1 MIISNAN
8 HYKLKDLFIIAKEKF
23 PDQLVYIRDEAAYI
37 DFGKFKF
44 YATINRQNEII
55 IKWLSNQMV
64 KVGNQGLSNIAA
76 LLITSTIFAIARVLG
91 NRQMSFIMAFAFVLL
106 QSMLKGKPKLKRKD
120 PTPEE
125 LEQIEGVVQDM
136 ADYFSS
142 ENAIPESEK

>member
-76 LLITSTIFAIARVLG
+76 LLITSTIFAITRVLG
-91 NRQMSFIMAFAFVLL
+91 NLQMSFIMAFAFVLL

-136 ADYFSS
+136 ADY
-142 ENAIPESEK
+142 